1 MLYLCGSK
9 KTRTTTKLN
18 TYPYNM
24 PTLSNTIRRNKLLT
38 ALLYMGIGATI
49 PLLLGHQQLTDKE
62 MPQSKVAALA
72 VSPEVPKEVHFAN
85 ELITLDRSDLRERMD
100 REITAFTYSH
110 QLTLLMIKRANRY
123 FPIIEPILKECGIP
137 DDLKYLMVI
146 ESNLSPLA
154 KSPAGAAGMWQFM
167 PETGRKYGLEVNA
180 NIDERYN
187 IEKATR
193 AACDYLKESY
203 TLYGDWMTVAA
214 SYNAGQNGISRR
226 LEQQGVTNA
235 MDLWLVEETSRYM
248 FRILAA
254 KTVLENP
261 KAYGFMLRRSQLY
274 PYIAPKQIVTTT
286 RQIDDLA
293 AFAQQHGVTVAQLRE
308 ENPWLR
314 EYTMNNKSGRT
325 YRIRIPDAKA
335 LHYDPQATK
344 PHYAGWVV
352 D

>member
-1 MLYLCGSK
+1 MC
-9 KTRTTTKLN
+9 
-18 TYPYNM
+18 
-24 PTLSNTIRRNKLLT
+24 
-38 ALLYMGIGATI
+38 I
-49 PLLLGHQQLTDKE
+49 PLLLGNQKVGDKE

-72 VSPEVPKEVHFAN
+72 VVPEVPSEVHFAD
-85 ELITLDRSDLRERMD
+85 EAIKLDRADLRERMD

-123 FPIIEPILKECGIP
+123 FPIVEPILKECGVP

-146 ESNLSPLA
+146 ESNLSPQA
-154 KSPAGAAGMWQFM
+154 KSSVGAAGMWQFM

-193 AACDYLKESY
+193 AACAYLKESY
-203 TLYGDWMTVAA
+203 DMYGDWMTVAA
-214 SYNAGQNGISRR
+214 SYNAGQNGITRR
-226 LEQQGVTNA
+226 LEQQGVTRA

-248 FRILAA
+248 FRILTA
-254 KTVLENP
+254 KMVLESP
-261 KAYGFMLRRSQLY
+261 KTYGFILKRSQLY
-274 PYIAPKQIVTTT
+274 PYIAPKEIVTTT
-286 RQIDDLA
+286 QQIDDLT
-293 AFAQQHGVTVAQLRE
+293 AFAKKHGVTVAQLKE

-325 YRIRIPDAKA
+325 YRLRIPDVEA
-335 LHYDPQATK
+335 LHYDPNKIK
-344 PHYAGWVV
+344 PHNPDWTV

>member
-1 MLYLCGSK
+1 MK
-9 KTRTTTKLN
+9 KI
-18 TYPYNM
+18 
-24 PTLSNTIRRNKLLT
+24 IRK
-38 ALLYMGIGATI
+38 AIPICIYICIGMCI
-49 PLLLGHQQLTDKE
+49 PLLLGNQNVGDKE

-72 VSPEVPKEVHFAN
+72 VVPEVPSEVHFAD
-85 ELITLDRSDLRERMD
+85 EAIKLDRADLRERMD

-123 FPIIEPILKECGIP
+123 FPIVEPILKECGVP

-154 KSPAGAAGMWQFM
+154 KSLVGAAGMWQFM

-193 AACDYLKESY
+193 AACAYLKESY
-203 TLYGDWMTVAA
+203 DMYGDWMTVAA
-214 SYNAGQNGISRR
+214 SYNAGQNGITRR
-226 LEQQGVTNA
+226 LEKQGVDNA

-248 FRILAA
+248 FRILTA
-254 KTVLENP
+254 KMVLESP
-261 KAYGFMLRRSQLY
+261 KTYGFMLKRSQLY
-274 PYIAPKQIVTTT
+274 PYIAPKEIVTTT
-286 RQIDDLA
+286 QQIDDLT
-293 AFAQQHGVTVAQLRE
+293 AFAKKHGVTVAQLKE

-325 YRIRIPDAKA
+325 YRLRIPDVEA
-335 LHYDPQATK
+335 LHYDPTKIK
-344 PHYAGWVV
+344 PHNPDWTV

>member
-1 MLYLCGSK
+1 MIK
-9 KTRTTTKLN
+9 KVL
-18 TYPYNM
+18 
-24 PTLSNTIRRNKLLT
+24 TILLW
-38 ALLYMGIGATI
+38 MCIGASV
-49 PLLLGHQQLTDKE
+49 PLLLGYQQLSDKE
-62 MPQSKVAALA
+62 LPQSKVAALA
-72 VSPEVPKEVHFAN
+72 VSPETPEEVRFAD
-85 ELITLDRSDLRERMD
+85 ETIRLKRADLRERMD

-123 FPIIEPILKECGIP
+123 FPIVEPILKECGVP

-154 KSPAGAAGMWQFM
+154 KSPAGAAGLWQFM
-167 PETGRKYGLEVNA
+167 QTTGRQYGLEVNV

-193 AACDYLKESY
+193 AACEYLKESY
-203 TLYGDWMTVAA
+203 AMYGDWMTVAA

-226 LEQQGVTNA
+226 LEQQGVTTA

-261 KAYGFMLRRSQLY
+261 KAYGFVLKRSQLY
-274 PYIAPKQIVTTT
+274 PYIAPKEIITTT
-286 RQIDDLA
+286 QQIDDLA
-293 AFAQQHGVTVAQLRE
+293 AFARKHGVTVAQLRE

-325 YRIRIPDAKA
+325 Y
-335 LHYDPQATK
+335 
-344 PHYAGWVV
+344 
-352 D
+352 

>member
-1 MLYLCGSK
+1 MIK
-9 KTRTTTKLN
+9 KVL
-18 TYPYNM
+18 
-24 PTLSNTIRRNKLLT
+24 TILLW
-38 ALLYMGIGATI
+38 MCIGASL
-49 PLLLGHQQLTDKE
+49 PLLLGYQQLSDKE
-62 MPQSKVAALA
+62 LPQSKVAALA
-72 VSPEVPKEVHFAN
+72 VSPETPEEVRFAD
-85 ELITLDRSDLRERMD
+85 ETIRLKRADLRERMD

-123 FPIIEPILKECGIP
+123 FPIVEPILKECGVP

-154 KSPAGAAGMWQFM
+154 KSPAGAAGLWQFM
-167 PETGRKYGLEVNA
+167 QTTGRQYGLEVNV

-193 AACDYLKESY
+193 AACEYLKESY
-203 TLYGDWMTVAA
+203 AMYGDWMTVAA

-226 LEQQGVTNA
+226 LEQQGVTTA

-261 KAYGFMLRRSQLY
+261 KAYGFVLKRSQLY
-274 PYIAPKQIVTTT
+274 PYIAPKEIITTT
-286 RQIDDLA
+286 QQIDDLA
-293 AFAQQHGVTVAQLRE
+293 AFARKHGVTVAQLRE

-325 YRIRIPDAKA
+325 YHIRIPDTKA
-335 LHYDPQATK
+335 LHYDPKATK
-344 PHYAGWVV
+344 AHNPAWVI

>member
-1 MLYLCGSK
+1 M
-9 KTRTTTKLN
+9 LN
-18 TYPYNM
+18 TMNRKQILHH
-24 PTLSNTIRRNKLLT
+24 TSL
-38 ALLYMGIGATI
+38 ALLWMAVGASL
-49 PLLLGHQQLTDKE
+49 PMLLGNQALGDKE
-62 MPQSKVAALA
+62 LPQSKVAALA
-72 VSPEVPKEVHFAN
+72 VSPEAPEAVNFAD
-85 ELITLDRSDLRERMD
+85 ETIRLDRADLRERMD

-123 FPIIEPILKECGIP
+123 FPVVEPILKECGVP
-137 DDLKYLMVI
+137 EDLKYLMVI

-167 PETGRKYGLEVNA
+167 QATGRKYGLEVNE

-187 IEKATR
+187 LEKATR
-193 AACDYLKESY
+193 AACAYLKESY
-203 TLYGDWMTVAA
+203 EMYGDWMTVAA

-261 KAYGFMLRRSQLY
+261 KAYGFVLRRAQLY
-274 PYIAPKQIVTTT
+274 PYIPPKTIVTTT
-286 RQIDDLA
+286 EQIDDLT
-293 AFAQQHGVTVAQLRE
+293 AFAKKHGVTVAQLKE

-325 YRIRIPDAKA
+325 YRLRIPDAAA
-335 LHYDPQATK
+335 LRYDPNKTK
-344 PHYAGWVV
+344 AHNPDWVI

>member
-1 MLYLCGSK
+1 MC
-9 KTRTTTKLN
+9 
-18 TYPYNM
+18 
-24 PTLSNTIRRNKLLT
+24 
-38 ALLYMGIGATI
+38 I
-49 PLLLGHQQLTDKE
+49 PLLLGNQNVGDKE

-72 VSPEVPKEVHFAN
+72 VVPEVPSEVHFAD
-85 ELITLDRSDLRERMD
+85 EAIKLDRADLRERMD

-123 FPIIEPILKECGIP
+123 FPIVEPILKECGVP

-154 KSPAGAAGMWQFM
+154 KSSVGAAGMWQFM

-193 AACDYLKESY
+193 AACAYLKESY
-203 TLYGDWMTVAA
+203 DMYGDWMTVAA
-214 SYNAGQNGISRR
+214 SYNAGQNGITRR
-226 LEQQGVTNA
+226 LEKQGVDNA

-248 FRILAA
+248 FRILTA
-254 KTVLENP
+254 KMVLESP
-261 KAYGFMLRRSQLY
+261 KTYGFMLKRSQLY
-274 PYIAPKQIVTTT
+274 PYIAPKEIVTTT
-286 RQIDDLA
+286 QQIDDLT
-293 AFAQQHGVTVAQLRE
+293 AFAKKHGVTVAQLKE

-325 YRIRIPDAKA
+325 YRLRIPDVEA
-335 LHYDPQATK
+335 LHYDPNKTK
-344 PHYAGWVV
+344 PHNPDWTV

>member
-1 MLYLCGSK
+1 MK
-9 KTRTTTKLN
+9 KI
-18 TYPYNM
+18 
-24 PTLSNTIRRNKLLT
+24 IRK
-38 ALLYMGIGATI
+38 AIPICIYICIGMCI
-49 PLLLGHQQLTDKE
+49 PLLLGNQNVGDKE

-72 VSPEVPKEVHFAN
+72 VVPEVPSEVHFAD
-85 ELITLDRSDLRERMD
+85 EAIKLDRADLRERMD

-123 FPIIEPILKECGIP
+123 FPIVEPILKECGVP

-154 KSPAGAAGMWQFM
+154 KSSVGAAGMWQFM

-193 AACDYLKESY
+193 AACAYLKESY
-203 TLYGDWMTVAA
+203 DMYGDWMTVAA
-214 SYNAGQNGISRR
+214 SYNAGQNGITRR
-226 LEQQGVTNA
+226 LEKQGVDNA

-248 FRILAA
+248 FRILTA
-254 KTVLENP
+254 KMVLESP
-261 KAYGFMLRRSQLY
+261 KTYGFMLKRSQLY
-274 PYIAPKQIVTTT
+274 PYIAPKEIVTTT
-286 RQIDDLA
+286 QQIDDLT
-293 AFAQQHGVTVAQLRE
+293 AFAKKHGVTVAQLKE

-325 YRIRIPDAKA
+325 YRLRIPDVEA
-335 LHYDPQATK
+335 LHYDPNKTK
-344 PHYAGWVV
+344 PHNPDWTV

>member
-1 MLYLCGSK
+1 MIK
-9 KTRTTTKLN
+9 KVL
-18 TYPYNM
+18 
-24 PTLSNTIRRNKLLT
+24 TILLW
-38 ALLYMGIGATI
+38 MGIGTSL
-49 PLLLGHQQLTDKE
+49 PLLLGHQQLSDKE
-62 MPQSKVAALA
+62 LPQSKVAALA
-72 VSPEVPKEVHFAN
+72 VSPEAPEEVRFAD
-85 ELITLDRSDLRERMD
+85 ETIRLKRADLRERMD

-123 FPIIEPILKECGIP
+123 FPLVEPILKECGVP

-154 KSPAGAAGMWQFM
+154 KSPAGAAGLWQFM
-167 PETGRKYGLEVNA
+167 QTTGRQYGLEVNA

-187 IEKATR
+187 VEKATR
-193 AACDYLKESY
+193 AACQYLKESY
-203 TLYGDWMTVAA
+203 AMYGDWMTVAA

-254 KTVLENP
+254 KTVIENP
-261 KAYGFMLRRSQLY
+261 KAYGFVLKRSQLY
-274 PYIAPKQIVTTT
+274 PYIAPKEIITTT
-286 RQIDDLA
+286 QQIDDLA
-293 AFAQQHGVTVAQLRE
+293 AFARKHGVTVAQLRE

-325 YRIRIPDAKA
+325 YHIRIPDTKA
-335 LHYDPQATK
+335 LHYNPEATK
-344 PHYAGWVV
+344 AHNPAWII

>member
-1 MLYLCGSK
+1 M
-9 KTRTTTKLN
+9 
-18 TYPYNM
+18 
-24 PTLSNTIRRNKLLT
+24 
-38 ALLYMGIGATI
+38 
-49 PLLLGHQQLTDKE
+49 
-62 MPQSKVAALA
+62 A
-72 VSPEVPKEVHFAN
+72 VSPEVPEMVRFADEDIN
-85 ELITLDRSDLRERMD
+85 LNRADLRERMD

-123 FPIIEPILKECGIP
+123 FPIVEPILKECGVP

-154 KSPAGAAGMWQFM
+154 KSSVGAAGLWQFM
-167 PETGRKYGLEVNA
+167 QATGRKYGLEVNE

-193 AACDYLKESY
+193 AACEYLKESY
-203 TLYGDWMTVAA
+203 TMYGDWMTVAA

-226 LEQQGVTNA
+226 LEQQGVKNA

-261 KAYGFMLRRSQLY
+261 KAYGFVLKRSQLY
-274 PYIAPKQIVTTT
+274 PYIAPKEVITTT
-286 RQIDDLA
+286 LQIDDLA

-325 YRIRIPDAKA
+325 YRIRIPDTEA
-335 LHYDPQATK
+335 LHYDPKQTK
-344 PHYAGWVV
+344 AHNPAWVV

>member
-1 MLYLCGSK
+1 MIKLRPILQYLH
-9 KTRTTTKLN
+9 
-18 TYPYNM
+18 
-24 PTLSNTIRRNKLLT
+24 IRKI
-38 ALLYMGIGATI
+38 ASILLYMGIGASI
-49 PLLLGHQQLTDKE
+49 PLLLGYQQLTDKE
-62 MPQSKVAALA
+62 LPQSQVAALA
-72 VSPEVPKEVHFAN
+72 VSPEVPEMVHFADEDIN
-85 ELITLDRSDLRERMD
+85 LNRADLRERMD

-123 FPIIEPILKECGIP
+123 FPIVEPILKECGVP

-154 KSPAGAAGMWQFM
+154 KSTVGAAGLWQFM
-167 PETGRKYGLEVNA
+167 QATGRRYGLEVNE

-193 AACDYLKESY
+193 AACEYLKESY
-203 TLYGDWMTVAA
+203 SMYGDWMTVAA

-226 LEQQGVTNA
+226 LEQQGVTKA

-261 KAYGFMLRRSQLY
+261 KAYGFVLKRSQLY
-274 PYIAPKQIVTTT
+274 PYIAPKKVITTT
-286 RQIDDLA
+286 QQIDDLA
-293 AFAQQHGVTVAQLRE
+293 AFAQQNGVTVAQLRE

-325 YRIRIPDAKA
+325 YRIRIPDTEA
-335 LHYDPQATK
+335 LHYDPKQTK
-344 PHYAGWVV
+344 AHNPAWVV

>member
-1 MLYLCGSK
+1 MIK
-9 KTRTTTKLN
+9 KVL
-18 TYPYNM
+18 
-24 PTLSNTIRRNKLLT
+24 TILLW
-38 ALLYMGIGATI
+38 MCIGASL
-49 PLLLGHQQLTDKE
+49 PLLLGYQQLSDKE
-62 MPQSKVAALA
+62 LPQSKVAALA
-72 VSPEVPKEVHFAN
+72 VSPETPEEVRFAD
-85 ELITLDRSDLRERMD
+85 ETIRLKRADMRERMD

-123 FPIIEPILKECGIP
+123 FPIVEPILKECGVP

-154 KSPAGAAGMWQFM
+154 KSPAGAAGLWQFM
-167 PETGRKYGLEVNA
+167 QTTGRQYGLEVNV

-193 AACDYLKESY
+193 AACEYLKESY
-203 TLYGDWMTVAA
+203 AMYGDWMTVAA

-226 LEQQGVTNA
+226 LEQQGVTTA

-261 KAYGFMLRRSQLY
+261 KAYGFVLKRSQLY
-274 PYIAPKQIVTTT
+274 PYIAPKEIITTT
-286 RQIDDLA
+286 QQIDDLA
-293 AFAQQHGVTVAQLRE
+293 AFARKHGVTVAQLRE

-325 YRIRIPDAKA
+325 YHIRIPDTKA
-335 LHYDPQATK
+335 LHYDPKATK
-344 PHYAGWVV
+344 AHNPAWVI

>member
-1 MLYLCGSK
+1 MKRIIRKAIPICLYVC
-9 KTRTTTKLN
+9 
-18 TYPYNM
+18 
-24 PTLSNTIRRNKLLT
+24 
-38 ALLYMGIGATI
+38 IGMCI
-49 PLLLGHQQLTDKE
+49 PVLLGNNILGDRE
-62 MPQSKVAALA
+62 MPESKVAALA
-72 VSPEVPKEVHFAN
+72 VVPEVPAEVRFADETIKLN
-85 ELITLDRSDLRERMD
+85 RADLRERMD

-123 FPIIEPILKECGIP
+123 FPLVEPILKECGVP

-154 KSPAGAAGMWQFM
+154 KSSAGAAGMWQFM

-193 AACDYLKESY
+193 AACAYLKESY
-203 TLYGDWMTVAA
+203 ELYGDWMTVAA
-214 SYNAGQNGISRR
+214 SYNAGQNGITRR
-226 LEQQGVTNA
+226 LEQQGVDSA

-248 FRILAA
+248 FRILTA
-254 KTVLENP
+254 KQVLENP

-274 PYIAPKQIVTTT
+274 PYIAPKAIVTTT
-286 RQIDDLA
+286 QQIDDLT
-293 AFAQQHGVTVAQLRE
+293 AFAREHGVTVAQLKE

-325 YRIRIPDAKA
+325 YSLRIPDVEA
-335 LHYDPQATK
+335 LHYDPAKIK
-344 PHYAGWVV
+344 PHNANWVV

>member
-1 MLYLCGSK
+1 MIK
-9 KTRTTTKLN
+9 KVL
-18 TYPYNM
+18 
-24 PTLSNTIRRNKLLT
+24 TILLW
-38 ALLYMGIGATI
+38 MCIGASL
-49 PLLLGHQQLTDKE
+49 PLLLGYQQLSDKE
-62 MPQSKVAALA
+62 LPQSEVAALA
-72 VSPEVPKEVHFAN
+72 VSPETPEEVRFAD
-85 ELITLDRSDLRERMD
+85 ETIRLKRADLRERMD

-123 FPIIEPILKECGIP
+123 FPIVEPILKECGVP

-154 KSPAGAAGMWQFM
+154 KSPAGAAGLWQFM
-167 PETGRKYGLEVNA
+167 QTTGRQYGLEVNV

-193 AACDYLKESY
+193 AACEYLKESY
-203 TLYGDWMTVAA
+203 AMYGDWMTVAA

-226 LEQQGVTNA
+226 LEQQGVTTA

-261 KAYGFMLRRSQLY
+261 KAYGFVLKRSQLY
-274 PYIAPKQIVTTT
+274 PYIAPKEIITTT
-286 RQIDDLA
+286 QQIDDLA
-293 AFAQQHGVTVAQLRE
+293 AFARKHGVTVAQLRE

-325 YRIRIPDAKA
+325 YHIRIPDTKA
-335 LHYDPQATK
+335 LHYDPKATK
-344 PHYAGWVV
+344 AHNPAWVI

>member
-1 MLYLCGSK
+1 MLYICIEKEMLSINK
-9 KTRTTTKLN
+9 RQIMTPRTIFRKTF
-18 TYPYNM
+18 
-24 PTLSNTIRRNKLLT
+24 T
-38 ALLYMGIGATI
+38 ALLFMGIGATI
-49 PLLLGHQQLTDKE
+49 PMLLSNQQLSDKE
-62 MPQSKVAALA
+62 LPQSKVAALV
-72 VSPEVPKEVHFAN
+72 VSPEVPSEVRCADEIIALN
-85 ELITLDRSDLRERMD
+85 RSDLRERMD

-123 FPIIEPILKECGIP
+123 FPIVEPILKECGVP

-146 ESNLSPLA
+146 ESNLSPTA

-167 PETGRKYGLEVNA
+167 QTSGREYGLEVNA

-193 AACDYLKESY
+193 AACSYLKKSY
-203 TLYGDWMTVAA
+203 DLYGDWMTVAA
-214 SYNAGQNGISRR
+214 SYNAGQSGISRR
-226 LEQQGVTNA
+226 LEQQGATNA

-261 KAYGFMLRRSQLY
+261 KAYGFVLKRSQLY
-274 PYIAPKQIVTTT
+274 PYIAPKEVITTT
-286 RQIDDLA
+286 KQIDDLA
-293 AFAQQHGVTVAQLRE
+293 AFARQHGVSVAQLRE

-325 YRIRIPDAKA
+325 YHIRIPDVEA
-335 LHYDPQATK
+335 LHYDPQKIK
-344 PHYAGWVV
+344 PHNPHWVI

>member
-1 MLYLCGSK
+1 MC
-9 KTRTTTKLN
+9 
-18 TYPYNM
+18 
-24 PTLSNTIRRNKLLT
+24 
-38 ALLYMGIGATI
+38 I
-49 PLLLGHQQLTDKE
+49 PLLLSNNKVGDKE
-62 MPQSKVAALA
+62 LPESKVAALA
-72 VSPEVPKEVHFAN
+72 VVPEIPAEVHFAD
-85 ELITLDRSDLRERMD
+85 EIIRLDRADLRERMD

-123 FPIIEPILKECGIP
+123 FPIVEPILKECGVP

-154 KSPAGAAGMWQFM
+154 RSSVGAAGMWQFM
-167 PETGRKYGLEVNA
+167 QETGRKYGLEVNT

-193 AACDYLKESY
+193 AACAYLKESY
-203 TLYGDWMTVAA
+203 EMYGDWMTVAA

-226 LEQQGVTNA
+226 LEQQGVDNA

-248 FRILAA
+248 FRILTA

-261 KAYGFMLRRSQLY
+261 KAYGFMLKRSQLY
-274 PYIAPKQIVTTT
+274 PYIAPKTIITTT
-286 RQIDDLA
+286 QQIDDLT
-293 AFAQQHGVTVAQLRE
+293 AFAKKYGVTLAQLKE

-325 YRIRIPDAKA
+325 YRLRIPDVEG
-335 LHYDPQATK
+335 LHYDPAKTP
-344 PHYAGWVV
+344 PHHPNWTV